1 MIAYPNVITPS
12 GQYAIN
18 RNLLKTPKLLGQI
31 SYFAWVAWSNLHNGL
46 MHLISICATLAAYN
60 MVGEVSVPSRDK
72 ELSE

>member
-1 MIAYPNVITPS
+1 MIAYPNVINCTE
-12 GQYAIN
+12 QYAKS
-18 RNLLKTPKLLGQI
+18 RNLLEIVKMLVQLG
-31 SYFAWVAWSNLHNGL
+31 YFAWLSWSKLHNGL